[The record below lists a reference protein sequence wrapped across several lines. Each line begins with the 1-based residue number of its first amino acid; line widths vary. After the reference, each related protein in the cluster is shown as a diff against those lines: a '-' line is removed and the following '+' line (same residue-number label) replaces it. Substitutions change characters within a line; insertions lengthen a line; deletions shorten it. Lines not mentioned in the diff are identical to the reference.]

1 MLVADWLLELEC
13 EVAGTASS
21 VKAALEIAARETL
34 HAALLD
40 VHLGGE
46 DSFQL
51 ADSLIAANVPVAF
64 ITGRDSHSLPP
75 RFQQSPVL
83 CKPFDFSAIER
94 LLAGMLAPAGE
105 PSV

>member
-13 EVAGTASS
+13 EVAGTVSS
-21 VKAALEIAARETL
+21 VEAARQIADKETL

-46 DSFQL
+46 DSFEL
-51 ADSLIAANVPVAF
+51 ADALMAANVPVAF

-75 RFQQSPVL
+75 RFKQAPVL
-83 CKPFDFSAIER
+83 CKPFDFSAIEQ
-94 LLAGMLAPAGE
+94 LLAGMLAPAGQR
-105 PSV
+105 SV